1 MEDNFNENIQLEL
14 VSADD
19 PNYIV
24 HIYDIENDR
33 DKRHQSLYVIPIGNI
48 NNCIVSQDL
57 HLINT
62 SKFDIYN
69 HGIFKYV
76 DVPDGKYRAMVVG
89 ASECIAYV
97 KENVCL
103 VHMKNDEK
111 AAITVDKLL
120 KVI

>member
-1 MEDNFNENIQLEL
+1 MKDSFIEDIQLEF

-33 DKRHQSLYVIPIGNI
+33 DKRHQSLYVIPIGDI
-48 NNCIVSQDL
+48 NNYITSQDL

-62 SKFDIYN
+62 SKFVSYN

-76 DVPDGKYRAMVVG
+76 DVLDGKYRAMVVG
-89 ASECIAYV
+89 ASECVAYV

-103 VHMKNDEK
+103 VHMKNDKK